1 MAHIALPVGAVECTI
16 GSRVFDVLFLV
27 PFNLLVGDDAVPVT
41 LANHAED
48 GFTVKHRGT
57 RAGTPLEVMDETA
70 GGSIIDLAEGARDV
84 GAAVCL

>member
-1 MAHIALPVGAVECTI
+1 MAHIALPVGAVERTV

-48 GFTVKHRGT
+48 SFTVKHRGM
-57 RAGTPLEVMDETA
+57 RAGTRLEMMDEAA
-70 GGSIIDLAEGARDV
+70 GGSIVGLAEGARGV

>member
-1 MAHIALPVGAVECTI
+1 VAHIALPVGAVECTV

-41 LANHAED
+41 LANHTED
-48 GFTVKHRGT
+48 GFTVKHRGM
-57 RAGTPLEVMDETA
+57 RAGTRLEVVDETA
-70 GGSIIDLAEGARDV
+70 GRCVFDLAEGARNV